1 MRPRGSYKIANRGR
15 ALGARTFAGR
25 AFPERGIEDL
35 LDPLS
40 RSEMR
45 SQRILRSLRDEILL
59 GGGAQSLRIRQ
70 VFRTPREIFR
80 LELELPELGYQRTTL
95 LDRDA
100 LEELL
105 GAEDVRQAVE
115 GCDLGA

>member
-1 MRPRGSYKIANRGR
+1 MKPRGTYKIANRGP
-15 ALGARTFAGR
+15 ALDA
-25 AFPERGIEDL
+25 L
-35 LDPLS
+35 LDPIL

-45 SQRILRSLRDEILL
+45 SQRILQSLRDEIVE
-59 GGGAQSLRIRQ
+59 GGGGQTLRIRQ
-70 VFRTPREIFR
+70 VFWTPREIYR

-105 GAEDVRQAVE
+105 EADEVREIVRGTAL
-115 GCDLGA
+115 DI

>member
-1 MRPRGSYKIANRGR
+1 MKPRGTYKIANRGL
-15 ALGARTFAGR
+15 ALDA
-25 AFPERGIEDL
+25 L
-35 LDPLS
+35 LDPIV

-45 SQRILRSLRDEILL
+45 SQRILQSLRDEIVEA
-59 GGGAQSLRIRQ
+59 GGGQALRIRQ
-70 VFRTPREIFR
+70 VFSTPREIYR

-105 GAEDVRQAVE
+105 EADEVRRIVRSTPLDV
-115 GCDLGA
+115 